1 MVVCSGMTGP
11 RFMALSALS
20 FAVMSACVK
29 VAGDTGIPILQ
40 IIAVRAVISIG
51 LSYASIRRAGVNVL
65 GYHRGLLLARGV
77 TGFLALTC
85 VFYALLNLP
94 LALATLLQYLHP
106 IFTAVLAWLFLREIP
121 DRATLVCVALSLC
134 GMVTILW
141 PTFSA
146 GSAPVSSLFAIGI
159 GLCGAFGSA
168 IAYTIVRRLTRSEH
182 PDVIV
187 IYFPL
192 VCLPGTLLFGG
203 MDFVMPGLTG
213 FLALLGVGVFA
224 QMGQLTLTRAM
235 ALDKASRA
243 VSLSYLQIVFAA
255 VIGVI
260 YFGEHPASHTL
271 LGSAFVL
278 LGAAVVFRDRKA
290 AASSLPA

>member
-106 IFTAVLAWLFLREIP
+106 IFTAVLAWLFLR
-121 DRATLVCVALSLC
+121 
-134 GMVTILW
+134 
-141 PTFSA
+141 
-146 GSAPVSSLFAIGI
+146 
-159 GLCGAFGSA
+159 
-168 IAYTIVRRLTRSEH
+168 
-182 PDVIV
+182 
-187 IYFPL
+187 
-192 VCLPGTLLFGG
+192 
-203 MDFVMPGLTG
+203 
-213 FLALLGVGVFA
+213 
-224 QMGQLTLTRAM
+224 
-235 ALDKASRA
+235 
-243 VSLSYLQIVFAA
+243 
-255 VIGVI
+255 
-260 YFGEHPASHTL
+260 
-271 LGSAFVL
+271 
-278 LGAAVVFRDRKA
+278 
-290 AASSLPA
+290 